1 MAKVKRNWDLIS
13 EEQRKANIEEIINF
27 FQNERDE
34 EIGIIAAEDLLDFF
48 LQTVGMEIYNKGIKD
63 SKIFIK
69 TRFEDLELDIE
80 SLKK

>member
-1 MAKVKRNWDLIS
+1 MVKVKRNWDLIS

-34 EIGIIAAEDLLDFF
+34 EIGIIAAEDLLDFC
-48 LQTVGMEIYNKGIKD
+48 LQTVGMEIYNKGIED
-63 SKIFIK
+63 SKNFIK

-80 SLKK
+80 SFKK